1 MAEITYRI
9 PSKAVQYGYVE
20 VTRNWSDDEPTDPE
34 MLAAAYINYVYAF
47 QKEEQAAIERLKDVP
62 QKPSAAPQGAEQ
74 RTVQEV
80 MSDEDVDSLA
90 EAQAILDKELGGV
103 IEVEENDNIPMDRA
117 AQAAPWDAKVEA
129 KPKPW
134 QSDGW

>member
-47 QKEEQAAIERLKDVP
+47 QKEEQAAISRLKDAP

-74 RTVQEV
+74 SEV
-80 MSDEDVDSLA
+80 DRAIGETLKAAQVLA
-90 EAQAILDKELGGV
+90 DGLGGV
-103 IEVEENDNIPMDRA
+103 TKVGEEDVHPEESDPEETGK
-117 AQAAPWDAKVEA
+117 APWDAKVKA
-129 KPKPW
+129 KAKPW
-134 QSDGW
+134 QTDGW